1 MQTLN
6 IVQEFL
12 SLTQGL
18 LAQTLLQTHMFLQVV
33 IVIFALD
40 GHALAILALD
50 KRVQRPCLSVCELQ
64 IDTVGVSSCS

>member
-1 MQTLN
+1 
-6 IVQEFL
+6 
-12 SLTQGL
+12 
-18 LAQTLLQTHMFLQVV
+18 MFLQVV